1 MDFVR
6 GSINVY
12 DIFVNPDG
20 ERTIAVITERTKT
33 QNNIKPPPSR
43 VRRGARRHRSRRPPH
58 PRLRRR
64 PARRPFPGMGGRQ
77 NVKTTESD
85 RGIQENRRPQPR
97 PGHIRADIDPR
108 RMVVGTLSLPY
119 KAQVE
124 EFRRALRAKDA
135 NSLSEYPEYRGFVVE
150 RRMLSLDG
158 KTVERDWTVLDIQ
171 TALGDLFSRVV
182 EFEPENPP
190 RSMDQ
195 KLQRSTRGSS
205 PMIRTSCSSPAR
217 GCIRAIIRPSTCRP

>member
-12 DIFVNPDG
+12 DIFVDPDG
-20 ERTIAVITERTKT
+20 ERTIAVITERAKT

-43 VRRGARRHRSRRPPH
+43 VRRAPRTRSRQP
-58 PRLRRR
+58 
-64 PARRPFPGMGGRQ
+64 
-77 NVKTTESD
+77 
-85 RGIQENRRPQPR
+85 PQPR
-97 PGHIRADIDPR
+97 PRRRGGSRAVVQSRHGRHAKRQDNESTMESKKINDPNLDQSTFAQKIDPR

-158 KTVERDWTVLDIQ
+158 KTVERDWMVLDIQ
-171 TALGDLFSRVV
+171 AAIRRSVYPRRRVRAGKPTAEHG
-182 EFEPENPP
+182 PEAASPLPANRP
-190 RSMDQ
+190 R
-195 KLQRSTRGSS
+195 
-205 PMIRTSCSSPAR
+205 
-217 GCIRAIIRPSTCRP
+217 